1 LPPSPGRARFLLTR
15 AGAVAV
21 AALTASTALTAPA
34 AAEPPSLVIEDGRT
48 QVAFEFGDAVYQEV
62 DIRTEA
68 DSDGDGEPDT
78 VRMRILRP
86 KESDAGLDVAT
97 IIEPS
102 PYWAGGNDVANHDV
116 DLDTDEAGTVPRG
129 GPRADGTALGE
140 ALDPEGTAD
149 PLAAAA
155 AAAAS
160 ADGTGPATS
169 FSGYYDNYFLPRG
182 YAVAQLDSLGTGDST
197 GCPTSGAHNESLG
210 VKAAVQWLTGD
221 TVAWDAD
228 GEEVTADWSNGAAAM
243 TGISYNGTLPTAA
256 ATTGVEGL
264 KTIVPQAAISS
275 WYGYYREN
283 GAVRAPGGYQG
294 EDADVLAEYVYTR
307 DDGEVCRPVIEGIA
321 REQDRVSGD
330 YSAFWDERNYLNDA
344 DRIRASVFLVHGLN
358 DHNVMPGQT
367 ADLWAA
373 LEEHDVPRK
382 LWLHQGAHVNQL
394 YLRTDP
400 WLDQLH
406 GWFDH
411 WLYQVDN
418 GITDEPAVDVEGTDG
433 TWSAQA
439 DWPGE
444 GTVPVKLHMNAD
456 PDSGTGG
463 LAPRPVPVRD
473 GTESFTDQGRTLSP
487 DELLADPAS
496 PGSTS
501 LVYATEELDE
511 DVRLSGSVR
520 ISVRAAMEGPSPFLT
535 AVLVDLGTAE
545 RPTGRLRYDR
555 DDLICYGESVPGDTG
570 CIPTGHH
577 VTEVADHGIVARG
590 WLDARNRSSLEEQ
603 RPVVAGRYQRYQWD
617 LQPGDHVFPAGHRIG
632 VMVVST
638 DHDHTLRYPAGT
650 EVSVDTNSA
659 HVTLP
664 VAEGHG
670 ALR

>member
-1 LPPSPGRARFLLTR
+1 MPPSPGRARFLLTR
-15 AGAVAV
+15 AGAVTT
-21 AALTASTALTAPA
+21 AALTAATVLTAPA
-34 AAEPPSLVIEDGRT
+34 AAEPPSLEIVDGRT
-48 QVAFEFGDAVYQEV
+48 QVAFEFADAIYQEV

-68 DSDGDGEPDT
+68 DSDGDGELDT

-102 PYWAGGNDVANHDV
+102 PYWAGGNPVTNHDV

-129 GPRADGTALGE
+129 GRRGGPRADETALGA
-140 ALDPEGTAD
+140 ALDPAGTGD
-149 PLAAAA
+149 PEAAAER
-155 AAAAS
+155 S
-160 ADGTGPATS
+160 GPNTS

-182 YAVAQLDSLGTGDST
+182 YAVAQVDSLGSGDST

-210 VKAAVQWLTGD
+210 AKAAVEWLTGD
-221 TVAWDAD
+221 AVGWDAD

-275 WYGYYREN
+275 WYGYYREG

-307 DDGEVCRPVIEGIA
+307 DDGGICRPVIDGLTE
-321 REQDRVSGD
+321 EQDRVSGD
-330 YSAFWDERNYLNDA
+330 YTEFWDERNYLTDA
-344 DRIRASVFLVHGLN
+344 DEIRASVFLVHGLN
-358 DHNVMPGQT
+358 DRNVMPGQA

-373 LEEHDVPRK
+373 LEENDVPRK
-382 LWLHQGAHVNQL
+382 LWLHQGAHINQL

-411 WLYQVDN
+411 WLYEIDN

-433 TWSAQA
+433 TWTSQA

-444 GTVPVKLHMNAD
+444 GTAPVKLHLNTD
-456 PDSGTGG
+456 PDAATGG
-463 LAPRPVPVRD
+463 LAPRPRPVRD

-487 DELLADPAS
+487 DDLLGDPDS
-496 PGSTS
+496 PGTSS
-501 LVYATEELDE
+501 LVYVTGELTE
-511 DVRLSGSVR
+511 DVRLSGSAR
-520 ISVRAAMEGPSPFLT
+520 ISIRAAMDGPSPFLT
-535 AVLVDLGTAE
+535 AALVDLGTAE
-545 RPTGRLRYDR
+545 RPTGRLRYDF
-555 DDLICYGESVPGDTG
+555 DDMNCYGESVPGDTG

-577 VTEVADHGIVARG
+577 VTEEADHRIVARG
-590 WLDARNRSSLEEQ
+590 WLDARNRTSLERQ
-603 RPVVAGRYQRYQWD
+603 RPVVAGQYYRYRWD

-632 VMVVST
+632 VMLLST

-650 EVSVDTNSA
+650 EVGVDTNAA

-664 VAEGHG
+664 VAEGHD